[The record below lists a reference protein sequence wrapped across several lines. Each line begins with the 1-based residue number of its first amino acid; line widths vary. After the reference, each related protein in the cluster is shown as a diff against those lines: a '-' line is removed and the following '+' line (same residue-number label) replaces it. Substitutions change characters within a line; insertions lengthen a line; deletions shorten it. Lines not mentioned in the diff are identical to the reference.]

1 MGDSKLCLLLLLST
15 SALAFAQDED
25 QPTCLLAK
33 RYKTLHKYEYRYE
46 AESLNAIN
54 GASLVKNGPKASCTV
69 EIEVPQ
75 TCSFI
80 VRTTGCSLSEVV
92 DTDAE
97 GNPVF
102 GPAPT
107 SDAFAAEMEKYPLK
121 VVVEDVYNV
130 QLYPEEG
137 ETTTI
142 LNIKRGIISALAV
155 PLLEEDKNKN
165 MPTVHGKCRTYYK
178 VNAREDIVTDISLNR
193 DLSRC
198 DNFVPMRDYSS
209 PLALISGM
217 HYPLAQLVRSSQTC
231 NYKFDNEKKHMT
243 SGSCTEN
250 HLLIPFSHK
259 GEYGVTNVGKQ
270 EITLVQVSPHN
281 DRVFDP
287 GNIVRDLHMETV
299 EDKSAVQDKDAAVNL
314 LRELATLPETEGE
327 RRAHLF
333 HKLVTM
339 VRGMKTET
347 LTHAIPEALAVSPVL
362 TYQVLA
368 QCGTPECSSS
378 IMQILRT
385 FDSSSFKVDA
395 TVFAMGLVSNP
406 SALLIN
412 DMLEMA
418 KYKPSKPIMYALS
431 NVVKRFYKAEEK
443 LIPEIDSVA
452 EFMAAHLGDCSNDK
466 ATFMTLRVIGN
477 MAPAVI
483 PASPALRA
491 AVIQCVN
498 QPAASAAVQ
507 QAAIQVYRLTPVP
520 EENRKVLM
528 QVFLDSASPMQKRIA
543 AYLVLIKDPRPN
555 ELVQLA
561 DVLTSE
567 QNIQVK
573 SFVMSHIVN
582 ILSSTDPE
590 TKELRQRIRNA
601 MQDNSIESIMDP
613 TKLSRN
619 YKIGSVEGNMIFEG
633 TSYLPRE
640 VMLDMTLKAFGFEFD
655 MMEVGMEG
663 KGFEPT
669 VDALF
674 GENGFFPDTALKAMY
689 FVSDNVPQH
698 VNEILQNILPVLKK
712 DRRKRQN
719 LMSEIGQNLDKLLK
733 ELKAA
738 QSPEAMVYLRL
749 LGNELGYLNT
759 NEIEEMAYSA
769 AMMIDS
775 MFKMFPTDLIKA
787 MMTRTDNTFFAHYI
801 FMDNEFFLPTVTGF
815 PLRIGL
821 SGTFTPGVKGGLK
834 IAHDMSEITFMPSV
848 GIEFVTQVGCHIP
861 EYVNS
866 GLEMHTSIF
875 HERGL
880 NVQISM
886 GHDQIKL
893 TIPAPMSPTK
903 LIKITNSLVAVTGS
917 EMRTIPSVVTDKV
930 DVNECNPVFAGMK
943 YCTALQYT
951 DAFSHETAP
960 YFPFTGDSKFAV
972 ELHPTGEVTEYTA
985 TVAYELLKVGEEGR
999 QKVDTLKVIL
1009 RAEGTAPTEA
1019 RAIMK
1024 YNRKKNVVTADIE
1037 IPDYDVEAGVRLGVV
1052 DGKTKGKG
1060 THSISLD
1067 FINKN
1072 IPQLS
1077 LVGRA
1082 NLKAMKEG
1090 MLQAQLLVPSINAEA
1105 SVTANMQ
1112 RDEELELKLET
1123 DIKFMDAM
1131 SRQKITIKY
1140 DASKVEV
1147 EVKSDVNTK
1156 TTMLMLA
1163 DVYETYGNQLL
1174 DTQVG
1179 QTDMKVRHIF
1189 KKFAEAANNYKD
1201 KYGADIPYIQNF
1213 KLPDM
1218 PEISLPEKLYLNT
1231 EAKTVYYFSNE
1242 HITVAVPILFGGKS
1256 RDDLK
1261 FPPALITPPVLLPE
1275 FGLEIASKQIPIPDF
1290 VVPKHLNL
1298 TIPLFGKA
1306 EFSTVMRSNLYN
1318 VEATVAAGKDVVETP
1333 SYSAMF
1339 DVKGT
1344 SPFDILSIK
1353 TEGSAMV
1360 AITDSIRTH
1369 LKSSFAHELLEA
1381 SISIH
1386 EDISATDKLNLK
1398 SSSKIEAKS
1407 PLGLSFALD
1416 YTSMTGINKEE
1427 ISADNNFVGMFNA
1440 GPMYGKTT
1448 LTQSFTIF
1456 PFRPE
1461 AKIDSTFQCD
1471 STIVKAQNTIAAT
1484 LANGELSV
1492 VSNTHAFEDILTHV
1506 FELTFKDNKLSLKCD
1521 ANALGVKTHHLAEA
1535 STGPDEFV
1543 MRLETNAD
1551 LSENRVYTLL
1561 QASVSVNAVGVSSDA
1576 TVKLF
1581 ENEAVHKATLKI
1593 NKDGLTTS
1601 GTTTLNSPLSLEN
1614 TFNAGLD
1621 SSSATL
1627 AITNKAAVFN
1637 TKINN
1642 ANTLS
1647 VTLSSLDFNSRAEIA
1662 ASEDASY
1669 THAINVDLKPY
1680 SASAIVNNNVK
1691 LLAAIIANEAQL
1703 KAEPYKMDLTGILKA
1718 NYGQEEIKH
1727 TYQVNYADMTANA
1740 KCSTTGKLFGT
1751 HMNHNTELE
1760 IVGLAARLTNSAIFN
1775 SQLMRFDHSM
1785 HSSLIP
1791 FDFNVDAIFNVDGDI
1806 TMHGKHSAQLYGKYI
1821 LKAQPL
1827 AFASSLDSRSSVT
1840 QKLDNGFSLETTFD
1854 NKIETVLSIQE
1865 QKTNFRIRSK
1875 MNEHAFNQEMSVY
1888 NTPDRAGIEVSG
1900 TILTDI
1906 LNTESTENQEFTI
1919 SGFLKYDKNTDCH
1932 IILFPLS
1939 EHLPAFLEHI
1949 KHCVVIIAEALRDYI
1964 NNEEVRAKLEAFPQ
1978 HVINFVS
1985 KLNVESKIIRLKK
1998 YFDDITQRNVIYFE
2012 DFHMFLSN
2020 LMFTLKNILTDLTVY
2035 IEHFAGMI
2043 KQIIQSCNLHQHLI
2057 EKIHQELIALDEKYD
2072 IKNVVVYVIGT
2083 LREILQEMDLEEL
2096 KGSSIEFL
2104 RDIDAKYE
2112 IKAKLENIMLIIK
2125 EIIERFDMQES
2136 AAKLKRKIEELVD
2149 QISTDTVRHIIH
2161 VTMDMIR
2168 DLDIIGMTNTFY
2180 NILRE
2185 LIIKFEAEKKVQAIL
2200 EKAVELI
2207 KQLRTEETVKA
2218 IVGIVKGTKI
2228 EFMRGFENIIIYL
2241 KSTEVKDIIQH
2252 LNVYIEETVENL
2264 NSLNYK
2270 DTVDFVNVIIRLDT
2284 AYLNE
2289 LIRTLEIPQK
2299 LEATRDFINVVISS
2313 VRGFMEHAREVRIA
2327 EFIKAGKAVIV
2338 GVPFE
2343 ILERVFKFADRTFIK
2358 LGIKDEILA
2367 FQNFVI
2373 SCMFEVTHTIK
2384 NAQTIMYEMI
2394 QKVVP
2399 EQIII
2404 KTEEIVNSFASET
2417 VGRILYYYVFQ
2428 FNFNT
2433 LVDELF
2439 GDLKINFLPS
2449 MPEITIPEISLTEI
2463 SFPTIPK
2470 IPVEK
2475 LVKSLAVPE
2484 MKLPTIPNEIMVP
2497 CFGKLYGEINFVTP
2511 IYTIKTSAEFHNSTE
2526 NTMTPQFTGFITSQA
2541 ESTSFEILNYKLD
2554 STARIV
2560 MPKRIRVVLSET
2572 LKFNHLALGVEHQ
2585 ASLSIYGLSAQAQ
2598 SKTNVKV
2605 TTTPYTANI
2614 ENLAFIAVEEGMS
2627 GSLHT
2632 SYSHIVDL
2640 PALNVRSETKVDQK
2654 STALQDGLTLLL
2666 KFENMGTVKFNGD
2679 YGKHI
2684 SDMQLSL
2691 TPNAVKL
2698 SFSGNTDSTILKMK
2712 QEIAAEFGT
2721 LTFFK
2726 FNIRNEAESPVV
2738 KNSLLVA
2745 SGHGSLHDMKA
2756 ELKANHH
2763 TELYGGVTGTVTN
2776 GLTFVIHPNELV
2788 FEFQNKGNAKVN
2800 IVKSL
2805 IAKLELQNDYSA
2817 IFKPDSQQ
2825 MNTVAL
2831 VRLNQYKMFYNVTVD
2846 SNENEAGIFVA
2857 MENGANL
2864 DFLTYPISIPELAL
2878 PFVDFHS
2885 PAINDLNLYEH
2896 TGLQNILI
2904 TTEQTVDV
2912 DAKIVY
2918 QKKQAAPFFHIVDL
2932 IPVPRMGNLI
2942 SELSFKSAIINLN
2955 VNTGLYAED
2964 DFVFRLGAYTT
2975 SVFEGLKAKLHGT
2988 TSLTTQRGIKLANS
3002 LSLENR
3008 HIEGTQDIT
3017 ISMSTETSE
3026 TAVSMNTVAK
3036 ISLPILE
3043 LEANQN
3049 LAVTTMTKTNA
3060 VATLMIKADFNIPVI
3075 KAVGNAKAGHSL
3087 KLDGTSEYI
3096 SMETATKANMDGSVF
3111 EDYQVL
3117 GLLDN
3122 EVNLY
3127 LNHDGL
3133 RSTSKIT
3140 ADASLNHGVTKIIGI
3155 DVNEGLEVEASL
3167 GRVYAV
3173 MKYTGNNEANLFN
3186 FNTNGKHIAQATIN
3200 LAPASSLNADVEI
3213 DITQPSSLGEL
3224 TIFEKTVAE
3233 VTPEKQK
3240 ISINAKF
3247 VSPLYTTNLASEVEG
3262 NDLVF
3267 KITLKSSATSPIL
3280 LLEYDMDAST
3290 IANVENEALNMISKV
3305 VLKHADLNMDV
3316 NHVITQALSMSQH
3329 TLKLDITSPIFT
3341 DVNFRY
3347 DAHTDGV
3354 SASVSTPSSGF
3365 LGFQLNVQSLMRARV
3380 YGRYP
3385 SAPEVDIDILIIQLA
3400 SVDADK
3406 TNMQI
3411 VYNMEAPKMFIS
3423 ELKMKLPS
3431 IISTVTLLA
3440 DKYQITKPVEELK
3453 NFFVNRINEVYDAA
3467 VNYDNQM
3474 SQLSIF
3480 FSNII
3485 VGYQKTV
3492 QGFLDAVIK
3501 VLRETQF
3508 KLPGSHEM
3516 TTLPEVLK
3524 KVVDSIA
3531 VTLDMV
3537 MQVIYNNIEV
3547 YYDSIRNIEF
3557 DTGDGGVI
3565 TVDQILNGVKM
3576 DVQDTFEELIDFVKN
3591 MESLD
3596 TVLVELGETLEA
3608 IVEKSQEFVD
3618 SIKSDYLDAVFID
3631 INAYYENLIIDIKN
3645 VVDKIL
3651 NMEQLKNY
3659 FEYIMDMLIYVVDQF
3674 NNVVYD
3680 VLQQSSDKAEAYLK
3694 VNNGRLEIE
3703 LPFPLKQ

>member
-15 SALAFAQDED
+15 SALA
-25 QPTCLLAK
+25 LAK

-287 GNIVRDLHMETV
+287 GKPFAEFTV

-698 VNEILQNILPVLKK
+698 IVDIYVLAS
-712 DRRKRQN
+712 QN

-759 NEIEEMAYSA
+759 NEIEEM
-769 AMMIDS
+769 
-775 MFKMFPTDLIKA
+775 LIKA

-1009 RAEGTAPTEA
+1009 RAEGNGQTPTEA

-1077 LVGRA
+1077 LVGR
-1082 NLKAMKEG
+1082 
-1090 MLQAQLLVPSINAEA
+1090 
-1105 SVTANMQ
+1105 
-1112 RDEELELKLET
+1112 
-1123 DIKFMDAM
+1123 
-1131 SRQKITIKY
+1131 
-1140 DASKVEV
+1140 
-1147 EVKSDVNTK
+1147 
-1156 TTMLMLA
+1156 
-1163 DVYETYGNQLL
+1163 
-1174 DTQVG
+1174 
-1179 QTDMKVRHIF
+1179 
-1189 KKFAEAANNYKD
+1189 
-1201 KYGADIPYIQNF
+1201 
-1213 KLPDM
+1213 
-1218 PEISLPEKLYLNT
+1218 
-1231 EAKTVYYFSNE
+1231 
-1242 HITVAVPILFGGKS
+1242 
-1256 RDDLK
+1256 
-1261 FPPALITPPVLLPE
+1261 
-1275 FGLEIASKQIPIPDF
+1275 
-1290 VVPKHLNL
+1290 
-1298 TIPLFGKA
+1298 
-1306 EFSTVMRSNLYN
+1306 
-1318 VEATVAAGKDVVETP
+1318 
-1333 SYSAMF
+1333 
-1339 DVKGT
+1339 
-1344 SPFDILSIK
+1344 
-1353 TEGSAMV
+1353 SAMV

-3280 LLEYDMDAST
+3280 LLEYDMDGEFMKFSKDINLFSFAS
-3290 IANVENEALNMISKV
+3290 IVERKRRADDRYFDRIKFLHVEFQVKIFNLKV
-3305 VLKHADLNMDV
+3305 LCCFLFEFHFEMFSFSF
-3316 NHVITQALSMSQH
+3316 SMSQH